1 MITSYAIRGDFL
13 EACDCFELCPCW
25 VDEEPDEGH
34 CTGLVAWR
42 LRDGSTIGTAD
53 GDVVVGGARV
63 AAVTAHTGGKRGA
76 SALTVLYVD
85 DSATGWQNLGLL
97 AAAFSGTEESGGARQ
112 PIPGSLGALAKV
124 TGTVLGTPRRARIEI
139 TGDSGKP
146 WTLAIR
152 TATAA
157 DAGGEPAVR
166 ASGAP
171 KSFPDDTDL
180 QPEPLTLTGTALHA
194 ELRIRG
200 GAQAQ
205 RTADLSMVVPAL
217 PGGYLQV
224 TGRSG
229 MRGEFAYLHGAD
241 RA

>member
-1 MITSYAIRGDFL
+1 MITSYAVRGDFL

-42 LRDGSTIGTAD
+42 LRDGSTIGTGD

-97 AAAFSGTEESGGARQ
+97 AAAFSGTEECRGARQ

-124 TGTVLGTPRRARIEI
+124 TGTVLGTPRRARIEM

-146 WTLAIR
+146 WTLAIG
-152 TATAA
+152 TAA
-157 DAGGEPAVR
+157 DTGAGEEPAVQ
-166 ASGAP
+166 ASGGP
-171 KSFPDDTDL
+171 KSFPDATDL
-180 QPEPLTLTGTALHA
+180 QPDPLTLTGTALHA

-200 GAQAQ
+200 GAEAQ
-205 RTADLSMVVPAL
+205 RTAELSMVVPAL

-229 MRGEFAYLHGAD
+229 MRGEFAYMHGAD

>member
-1 MITSYAIRGDFL
+1 MITSYAVRGDFL

-42 LRDGSTIGTAD
+42 IRDGSTIGTGD

-63 AAVTAHTGGKRGA
+63 AAVTAHTGGKRRA

-97 AAAFSGTEESGGARQ
+97 AAAFSGTEERRGARQ

-124 TGTVLGTPRRARIEI
+124 TGTVLGTPRPARIEI
-139 TGDSGKP
+139 TGESGEP
-146 WTLAIR
+146 WTLAIG
-152 TATAA
+152 AAA
-157 DAGGEPAVR
+157 DTDALEEPAVH
-166 ASGAP
+166 ASGGP
-171 KSFPDDTDL
+171 KSFPDGGDP

-200 GAQAQ
+200 RAEAQ
-205 RTADLSMVVPAL
+205 RTAELSMVVPAL

-229 MRGEFAYLHGAD
+229 MRGEFAYMYGGD